1 MRPGTARRWRLS
13 DVSRDASL
21 PRLWS
26 ANLRQLRLN
35 GPDEPWRVDKEV
47 DSLAHNQDGQQEAPE
62 VLESAGQGAPGFSHP
77 RKHLR
82 PGERPDH
89 DPRSVG
95 NAQSLRQIAVHGSA
109 CDQLLGRRYPVA
121 IRSSGPHDLLRK
133 SHLGVEVKIEGALRD
148 TCS

>member
-21 PRLWS
+21 PRLLS

-47 DSLAHNQDGQQEAPE
+47 DSLAHNQDGQHEAPE
-62 VLESAGQGAPGFSHP
+62 FLESAAQVAPGFSHP

-95 NAQSLRQIAVHGSA
+95 SAQSLRQIAVHASA
-109 CDQLLGRRYPVA
+109 CDQLLSPHYPLPKH
-121 IRSSGPHDLLRK
+121 SNTPH
-133 SHLGVEVKIEGALRD
+133 HFPP
-148 TCS
+148 